1 MNKTTWHDQMRIL
14 ILTLS
19 PPHPPKL
26 LQGKMERQAVW
37 FRLLVAIA
45 NCGTFSKKRGP
56 KLRAKGTS
64 FFFSAY

>member
-1 MNKTTWHDQMRIL
+1 MNKTTWHEQMRIL
-14 ILTLS
+14 ILTLPP

-45 NCGTFSKKRGP
+45 NCGTFSKKLGQN
-56 KLRAKGTS
+56 
-64 FFFSAY
+64 

>member
-1 MNKTTWHDQMRIL
+1 MKKTTWQEQMRIL
-14 ILTLS
+14 ILPPPP

-45 NCGTFSKKRGP
+45 NCGTFSKKLGQN
-56 KLRAKGTS
+56 
-64 FFFSAY
+64 

>member
-1 MNKTTWHDQMRIL
+1 MNKTTWHEQMRIL
-14 ILTLS
+14 ILTL
-19 PPHPPKL
+19 PHPPKL

-45 NCGTFSKKRGP
+45 NCGTFFEKIGP

-64 FFFSAY
+64 FFSSAY